1 MLRMEYVS
9 RKGWLG
15 ICLVI
20 GVVSG
25 VLLRTAVF
33 SRLPS
38 FLDLGPSGGR
48 VWDGDGIERVGL
60 RRMSGL
66 GWKGFWDI
74 GSLLVGWL
82 VGLEEEPDG

>member
-1 MLRMEYVS
+1 MAGYLS
-9 RKGWLG
+9 RDRGGERGSAADGRLF
-15 ICLVI
+15 
-20 GVVSG
+20 S
-25 VLLRTAVF
+25 ASVF